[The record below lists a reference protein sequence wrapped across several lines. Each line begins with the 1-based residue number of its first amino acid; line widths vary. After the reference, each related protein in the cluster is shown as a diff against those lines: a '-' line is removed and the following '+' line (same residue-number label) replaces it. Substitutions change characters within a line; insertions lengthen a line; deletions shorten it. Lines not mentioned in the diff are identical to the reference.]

1 MIAEGISYYGLSDL
15 IIVEG
20 TMTDFAYGQ
29 TLLHY
34 KNNYEEFKKINK
46 NIIFEQDRASTHT
59 SKANTILANSLFGN
73 DKWILCPPTSP
84 DLAYLIENLWAILKK
99 NVKNRNPE
107 NYEQLKQFCIEEWN
121 QINPKNYLKN
131 FLKRVKMVLK
141 INGNRLEDWHLKQ
154 IRKEEEEEEEEDE
167 EEGEKNFLIKNRK
180 LKRVFNEVFLNN
192 MKKREIKCLEKKKKE
207 LIDSYKERIQQNEK
221 KTIKTKKNMAN
232 EIKEDIGDTT
242 FLERNLL
249 EFNKKENIKLY
260 EQKIKKLSDYNLEEY
275 LKYYLKNKEKKKKT
289 KDKDDELMELEKEV
303 GKEVEKEREKEKN
316 NEDEIQ
322 EDEETKV
329 ELNDENQEIID
340 KIFELKKIEKREK
353 FTYILNA
360 DFKKKT
366 RKKKKKLNELLA
378 K

>member
-1 MIAEGISYYGLSDL
+1 MYKDL
-15 IIVEG
+15 ELNG
-20 TMTDFAYGQ
+20 GR
-29 TLLHY
+29 L
-34 KNNYEEFKKINK
+34 E
-46 NIIFEQDRASTHT
+46 
-59 SKANTILANSLFGN
+59 TIL
-73 DKWILCPPTSP
+73 
-84 DLAYLIENLWAILKK
+84 
-99 NVKNRNPE
+99 
-107 NYEQLKQFCIEEWN
+107 
-121 QINPKNYLKN
+121 
-131 FLKRVKMVLK
+131 
-141 INGNRLEDWHLKQ
+141 LKQ
-154 IRKEEEEEEEEDE
+154 IRKEEEKEEEEK
-167 EEGEKNFLIKNRK
+167 KNFLIKNRK
-180 LKRVFNEVFLNN
+180 MKR
-192 MKKREIKCLEKKKKE
+192 
-207 LIDSYKERIQQNEK
+207 
-221 KTIKTKKNMAN
+221 KKNMPE

-275 LKYYLKNKEKKKKT
+275 LKYYLKNEEKKKKT

-303 GKEVEKEREKEKN
+303 GKEVEKEREKEKS